1 MQQSLRLRD
10 AAGVLMKSLDR
21 RAGLMLGAAVV
32 CALAASGL
40 AAAAP
45 VALKYLLE
53 ALTGNLP
60 DELSFAPAV
69 WLAAYV
75 AALLSG
81 RLVSEGRSALF
92 GAAEQ
97 SLVRRLSRDA
107 IAHALALPIE
117 VQMKRSTG
125 AVVQT
130 LENGLQGFRL
140 ILQHGLFT
148 LLPGIAEI
156 ALIAALMLHFFDAA
170 FLGIFSICAAGYCIV
185 FTDGARRILRASRAV
200 SAARIEANAGLAD
213 GLMNSETAK
222 AFSGEARLTG
232 LYDEA
237 LSQTQ
242 GRWQRFYRAKLL
254 TGVLVALV
262 FSSGLGAA
270 LWLAAGRVAQ
280 GTMTAGDLVLLNA
293 WMLQVVRPLELFG
306 YGLRDIGQGAAF
318 IERLQELL
326 SEPAEQALGG
336 HATLSLSPPSPVS
349 VRFENVSFSFENGR
363 KVLDN
368 ISARIEPGQRVALV
382 GPSGSGKSTLIR
394 LLMKFHE
401 PEIGRI
407 FVNDQPLSGITPGV
421 FRKDVAYVAQA
432 PGLFNQ
438 SIAFNVAFPEPGA
451 DKARISAALAR
462 VGLSGLDKSDT
473 GAPEMRLGE
482 NGMRLSGGER
492 QRIAIAR
499 ALIRS
504 PRLILADEPTSALDP
519 VTEERVLRELE
530 ASAQGATMIMA
541 THRLRAAQEAD
552 LILVLSGGRIV
563 ERGRHEGLIRK
574 GGLYAQMWEQSTK

>member
-10 AAGVLMKSLDR
+10 AAGVLLKSLDR
-21 RAGLMLGAAVV
+21 RAGLMLGAAVA

-97 SLVRRLSRDA
+97 SFVRRLSRDA
-107 IAHALALPIE
+107 FAHALALPIE

-140 ILQHGLFT
+140 VLQHGLFT

-237 LSQTQ
+237 LAQTQ
-242 GRWQRFYRAKLL
+242 GRWRRFYRAKLL
-254 TGVLVALV
+254 NGVLVALV
-262 FSSGLGAA
+262 FSAGLGAA

-293 WMLQVVRPLELFG
+293 WMLQVVRPLELLG

-326 SEPAEQALGG
+326 NEPVEQGPGG
-336 HATLSLSPPSPVS
+336 FETRTLSPPSPVS

-401 PEIGRI
+401 PESGRI
-407 FVNDQPLSGITPGV
+407 FVNEQPLSGITPGV

-462 VGLSGLDKSDT
+462 VGLSGLDENNP

-519 VTEERVLRELE
+519 VTEERVLRELQ
-530 ASAQGATMIMA
+530 ASAEGATMIMA

-563 ERGRHEGLIRK
+563 ERGRHEGLIIS
-574 GGLYAQMWEQSTK
+574 GGVYAKMWGSSE

>member
-10 AAGVLMKSLDR
+10 AAGVLLKSLDR
-21 RAGLMLGAAVV
+21 RAGLMLGAAVA

-107 IAHALALPIE
+107 CAHALALPIE
-117 VQMKRSTG
+117 AQMKRSTG

-148 LLPGIAEI
+148 LLPGIVEI
-156 ALIAALMLHFFDAA
+156 ALIAALMLHFFDMA
-170 FLGIFSICAAGYCIV
+170 FLGIFAICAAGYCIV

-293 WMLQVVRPLELFG
+293 WMLQVVRPLELLG

-326 SEPAEQALGG
+326 NEPVEQGPGG
-336 HATLSLSPPSPVS
+336 FETRTLSPPSPVS

-382 GPSGSGKSTLIR
+382 GPSGCGKSTLIR

-401 PEIGRI
+401 PESGLI
-407 FVNDQPLSGITPGV
+407 FVNEQPLSGITPGV

-462 VGLSGLDKSDT
+462 VGLSGIDKSDT
-473 GAPEMRLGE
+473 GAPKMRLGE
-482 NGMRLSGGER
+482 NGTRLSGGER

-519 VTEERVLRELE
+519 VTEERVLRELQ

-552 LILVLSGGRIV
+552 LILVLSRGRIV